1 MRAEEGREGWV
12 MEVGREG
19 WEMEV
24 GRYRARGMVGGRG
37 RGTGSKIHWRHKSIF
52 WGIFSPTVHA
62 FLKFFDGGRG

>member
-24 GRYRARGMVGGRG
+24 GRYRARGMVGGREG
-37 RGTGSKIHWRHKSIF
+37 AWNGK
-52 WGIFSPTVHA
+52 
-62 FLKFFDGGRG
+62 